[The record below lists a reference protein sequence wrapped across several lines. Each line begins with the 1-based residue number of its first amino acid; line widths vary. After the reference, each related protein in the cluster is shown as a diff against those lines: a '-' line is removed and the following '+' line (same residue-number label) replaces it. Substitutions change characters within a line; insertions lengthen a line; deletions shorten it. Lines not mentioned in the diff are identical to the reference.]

1 MLGKLIKYEFKA
13 TSRLLMPLLI
23 CVLVLGLAGGCIAN
37 IQARIIESE
46 NPGCF
51 DEFFEEARDFFR
63 YANDPENYGFGNEEY
78 DDEYTVPHGYDED
91 DSHYMSQVTYAAK
104 TANTASSEMKA
115 LLISVMMSFLFLMVF
130 GLMFCPLINLIL
142 LGYRFYKNMFTDEGY
157 LTFTLPVTVTQNLWA
172 KLLVGSL
179 WQILAGLASMAA
191 VALIFIGGV
200 GLNPLVNMSNLQM
213 LISGIIGLIFQVP
226 AEQLAGLWL
235 LTLEGLAEI
244 IISIPAGLLM
254 LYLAITL
261 GCQIAKKHKVLASI
275 GMYFAV
281 STAHSVLSYLIQLI
295 FLFPTM
301 AALETFRENSL
312 FFAGCISLLPS
323 LLLSI
328 ISTVICF
335 LWSRQIMKHKLNLE

>member
-23 CVLVLGLAGGCIAN
+23 CVLVLGLVGGCIAN

-46 NPGCF
+46 APGCF

-63 YANDPENYGFGNEEY
+63 YTNDPLGNAIPPE
-78 DDEYTVPHGYDED
+78 YDED
-91 DSHYMSQVTYAAK
+91 DSHYMSQVTATAK
-104 TANTASSEMKA
+104 KTTSNASSEMKA

-130 GLMFCPLINLIL
+130 GLMFCPLITLIL

-157 LTFTLPVTVTQNLWA
+157 LTFTLPVTVTQNLWT
-172 KLLVGSL
+172 KLLVGGL
-179 WQILAGLASMAA
+179 WQILAGLASVAA

-213 LISGIIGLIFQVP
+213 LISGIVGLIFQVP

-244 IISIPAGLLM
+244 IIGIPAGLLM

-281 STAHSVLSYLIQLI
+281 STAHSILSYLIQLI

-312 FFAGCISLLPS
+312 IFAGCINLLPS

-328 ISTVICF
+328 ISTVVCF
-335 LWSRQIMKHKLNLE
+335 LWSRHIMKNKLNLE